1 MKKDFTK
8 SEFEKVAMKVSFV
21 SITAN
26 VLLSVFKMLAGILA
40 HSGAMIS
47 DAVHSASDVISTV
60 VVIVGVRLSGKAS
73 DKEHP
78 YGHERMECVAAVIL
92 ATILAF
98 TGLGI
103 GYTAMVKILSRQYGN
118 LRIPGVLALVA
129 AIVSIAVKE
138 SMYWYT
144 RINAKKI
151 DSSALMADAWHHR
164 SDALSSVGALIGIV
178 GARLGYPVC
187 DVIASLCICF
197 FIEKAAYEIFT
208 DAVDKMVD
216 KACDEGVE
224 NDLKN
229 CALAQ
234 EGVLGVDLLR
244 TRVFGNR
251 IYVDIEIS
259 ADANASLRDAHK
271 IAEHV
276 HDSIEQ
282 SFASVKHIMVHVNP
296 AE

>member
-197 FIEKAAYEIFT
+197 FY
-208 DAVDKMVD
+208 
-216 KACDEGVE
+216 
-224 NDLKN
+224 
-229 CALAQ
+229 
-234 EGVLGVDLLR
+234 
-244 TRVFGNR
+244 
-251 IYVDIEIS
+251 
-259 ADANASLRDAHK
+259 
-271 IAEHV
+271 
-276 HDSIEQ
+276 
-282 SFASVKHIMVHVNP
+282 
-296 AE
+296 